1 MDYFS
6 DIKKDWV
13 PGSQGDVYYHIAEA
27 PDALGDVPNIDC
39 LTLLEK
45 Q

>member
-13 PGSQGDVYYHIAEA
+13 PGW
-27 PDALGDVPNIDC
+27 GDVPNIDC
-39 LTLLEK
+39 LTLLAK